1 MYNSRLWALV
11 FKAEE
16 GFELMKLK
24 LYWRGSEGMN
34 SYSKFYGK
42 KLGIREWEKGHNFMG
57 GQGRL
62 LYNGVMRAEL
72 KEMSP
77 VGI

>member
-1 MYNSRLWALV
+1 M
-11 FKAEE
+11 FKAEK
-16 GFELMKLK
+16 GFELEELK

-34 SYSKFYGK
+34 SYSKFHGK

-62 LYNGVMRAEL
+62 L
-72 KEMSP
+72 
-77 VGI
+77 